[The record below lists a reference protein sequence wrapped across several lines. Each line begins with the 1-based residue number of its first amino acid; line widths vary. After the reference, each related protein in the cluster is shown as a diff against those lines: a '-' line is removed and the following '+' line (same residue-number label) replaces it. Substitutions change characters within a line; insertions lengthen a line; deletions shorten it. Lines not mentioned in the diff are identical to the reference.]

1 MSLFTNLKFIF
12 LAIFLFHISSYSQ
25 TSLKP
30 WEIKIG
36 GNFVNIDSDNVKSDL
51 SIGGPSLS
59 ISRLLFGNFSFG
71 GQISLSSDL
80 FFDRINYHLKNCKSL
95 KKITKA
101 KNIKFAGLKGAA
113 HLLIKNYE

>member
-71 GQISLSSDL
+71 GQISLNNVKGESFPSDL
-80 FFDRINYHLKNCKSL
+80 AYYSLDGFLKYTLFTSGSL
-95 KKITKA
+95 
-101 KNIKFAGLKGAA
+101 NP
-113 HLLIKNYE
+113 